1 MNKKIIKGRLIFM
14 TKQNKAEMFRKAAA
28 MLTNAPR
35 YQELLLA
42 EADRIDKMNEKRRQS
57 ESKTQKENRKVAA
70 QVSEWF
76 ANQADPEVAYD
87 GGEVQTALGLELSS
101 QKFASIMRLVENAV
115 KTDKADSNK
124 GHVGYKKAYL

>member
-1 MNKKIIKGRLIFM
+1 M
-14 TKQNKAEMFRKAAA
+14 TKQNKAEMFREAAT
-28 MLTNAPR
+28 MLAGAPR

-42 EADRIDKMNEKRRQS
+42 EAERVDKMNEKRRQS
-57 ESKTQKENRKVAA
+57 ETKTQKENRMIAS

-87 GGEVQTALGLELSS
+87 GGEVQAAVGLELSP
-101 QKFASIMRLVENAV
+101 QKFAAIMRLVENAV

-124 GHVGYKKAYL
+124 DHVGYQKA